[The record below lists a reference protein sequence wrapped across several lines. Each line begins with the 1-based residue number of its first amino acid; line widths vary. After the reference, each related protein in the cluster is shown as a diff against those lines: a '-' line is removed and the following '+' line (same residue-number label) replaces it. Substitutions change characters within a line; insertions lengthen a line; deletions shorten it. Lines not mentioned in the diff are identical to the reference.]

1 MRRRPRTRVFR
12 GRVAREGG
20 KAALS
25 DEWRAWIA
33 ENLLLRTPHADVV
46 SLLVEQ
52 GVPRVVAERE
62 VLLVLRSPLLAGAQK
77 VARIVRRFEIVA
89 RLRREL
95 EKVRV
100 APNEVERRSQLS
112 LEELVQRYYAGS
124 LPVLVSDALAPWP
137 DLAEWS
143 PESLKERF
151 GDARVEISSGRDAD
165 EACDANW
172 KTLITPTTL
181 GELADR
187 VVAATGTND
196 FYLVANNHA
205 MGRAALEPLLDDVRA
220 PHPYLDP
227 RRSGDCI
234 SLWFGPQGTVTSLHH
249 DTTNV
254 LLCQVFGKKKVTL
267 IPPDELLLT
276 RTIHNGVFSVVDPE
290 ALDLEAFPE
299 LLGMRKREVIVS
311 PGEALFIPIGWWHH
325 VRALEASISLA
336 FNNMRVPN
344 VFGWYYPGMME

>member
-1 MRRRPRTRVFR
+1 MRPRPRARIFR
-12 GRVAREGG
+12 GRVAREGA
-20 KAALS
+20 KASLS

-33 ENLLLRTPHADVV
+33 ENLLLRTPRADVV

-52 GVPRVVAERE
+52 GVPQAVAERE
-62 VLLVLRSPLLAGAQK
+62 VLVIERSPLLLGARK

-95 EKVRV
+95 EKVK
-100 APNEVERRSQLS
+100 ATPSEVERRSQLS
-112 LEELVQRYYAGS
+112 LEELVGRYYAGS
-124 LPVLVSDALAPWP
+124 TPVLLPDALAPWP
-137 DLAEWS
+137 GLARWS
-143 PESLKERF
+143 PAFLKERF

-165 EACDANW
+165 DACDANW
-172 KTLITPTTL
+172 KAHVTPITL

-187 VVAATGTND
+187 VVASSGTND

-205 MGRAALEPLLDDVRA
+205 MERAALEPLLDDVKA
-220 PHPYLDP
+220 PHPYLEP

-254 LLCQVFGKKKVTL
+254 LFCQVFGKKKVTL

-276 RTIHNGVFSVVDPE
+276 RPIHSGVFSVVDPE

-299 LLGMRKREVIVS
+299 LLGMRKREVIVA
-311 PGEALFIPIGWWHH
+311 PGEALFIPVGWWHH
-325 VRALEASISLA
+325 VRALEPSISLA
-336 FNNMRVPN
+336 FTNMRLPN
-344 VFGWYYPGMME
+344 RFDWYYPGMME